1 MIAQS
6 PNMMINT
13 LGIYQHYRTDWCHRF
28 RIFWNAVAT
37 CMVQYKIR
45 LLRSTYMWV
54 IFVHQRHIHA
64 HARKW
69 SNQICSNT
77 IEYQYNS
84 ILYMFTTYIYIY
96 MYMYYTVNVYV
107 GGAKFINL
115 VGCPEWTKHASFL
128 YPIR

>member
-96 MYMYYTVNVYV
+96 VHVTYCKCICGRCQVYQFSWLPWMDKTCIISV
-107 GGAKFINL
+107 
-115 VGCPEWTKHASFL
+115 PD
-128 YPIR
+128 